1 MAANATA
8 RADGFTEL
16 DARVLRERV
25 LILVPSTVDAE
36 IAFGVLRD
44 AGLFPDIVRDAAA
57 LIDEIGRGAGAV
69 LIAAEILNPATLT
82 QLREFLSRQPPWS
95 ELPVLLF
102 VDQPGDMKTSGLDL
116 LGPRAHVTL
125 VDRPIH
131 LATLISTTVSALRSR
146 RRQYELRDL
155 LEQLE
160 TQMLREREHA
170 EHLNG
175 LAQASVSI
183 ASAVSLDDVLR
194 MLTEQARRLLTA
206 RFAVTRAVSDPRANA
221 IVALASSG
229 DRQWEQM
236 FNSPGEEL
244 MEILNAPV
252 RLSAGELRGSRFL
265 EVLREQVGDVL
276 PRNAI
281 AAPLLEP
288 DRDPLGFIVLFEK
301 ESGDFTDND
310 ESVLVQLAQ
319 MASVAVQKA
328 RLFREA
334 QEANR
339 AKDDFLATLAH
350 ELRTPMTAILGWVQL
365 LREGELDGVDV
376 ENAIRMIEASTKVQ
390 AHLVEDLLDVSRII
404 AGKLKIQPGAVEL
417 RPLLQNVIA
426 TFSKTAQE
434 NGVRLRAELED
445 DPMSVWGDATRLQQ
459 VVWNLLSNAIKFT
472 PKGGDVTLIL
482 SRDDGHA
489 CITVR
494 DSGEGIAPEFLPFV
508 FERFRQA
515 ERGTMRT
522 HSGLGLGLAIVR
534 HLVQTHGGEVSAKSD
549 GPGTGAEFTVRLPL
563 RAIREP
569 DGEPQRCD
577 HPELKDKR
585 ILVLDDD
592 AKARDALSE
601 LLRACGADVLS
612 VSSVSEALSSLRRQE
627 TDLIISDIAMP
638 GEDGY
643 ALMRQLRDLDFGD
656 GIPTLALTGYGRE
669 EDQLRILSAGFRR
682 YVQKPVSATELVG
695 AVAELM
701 AR

>member
-1 MAANATA
+1 MTPSETA
-8 RADGFTEL
+8 SPAGFTEHR
-16 DARVLRERV
+16 DRELRERV
-25 LILVPSTVDAE
+25 LILVPAAVDAE
-36 IAFGVLRD
+36 IAFRVLRD
-44 AGLFPDIVRDAAA
+44 AGLDPDIVRDASA
-57 LIDEIGRGAGAV
+57 LISEIARGAGAV
-69 LIAAEILNPATLT
+69 LIAAEILDPATLS
-82 QLREFLSRQPPWS
+82 QLRAFLGQQPPWS

-102 VDQPGDMKTSGLDL
+102 VDQPGDMKAYGFDL

-131 LATLISTTVSALRSR
+131 LATLVSATMSALRSR
-146 RRQYELRDL
+146 GRQYELRDL
-155 LEQLE
+155 LVQLE

-170 EHLNG
+170 ERLNG

-194 MLTEQARRLLTA
+194 MLTEQARNLLGA

-221 IVALASSG
+221 IVAFATSG
-229 DRQWEQM
+229 DKMWEQM

-244 MEILNAPV
+244 MEILHEPV
-252 RLSAGELRGSRFL
+252 RMSAGDLRGSRFL
-265 EVLREQVGDVL
+265 DVLRQQVGDVV

-281 AAPLLEP
+281 AAPLIEA
-288 DRDPLGFIVLFEK
+288 DHDPLGFIALFEK
-301 ESGDFTDND
+301 DSGDFSDSD

-365 LREGELDGVDV
+365 LREGDLEGVDV

-404 AGKLKIQPGAVEL
+404 AGKLKIQPAAIEL
-417 RPLLQNVIA
+417 RPLLENVID
-426 TFSKTAQE
+426 TFAKTAEQ
-434 NGVRLRAELED
+434 NGVELVAKLED

-472 PKGGDVTLIL
+472 PKGGDVTLTL
-482 SRDDGHA
+482 SREDGHA
-489 CITVR
+489 CIGVR
-494 DSGEGIAPEFLPFV
+494 DTGEGISPEFLPFV

-534 HLVQTHGGEVSAKSD
+534 HLVQMHGGEVSAISD
-549 GPGTGAEFTVRLPL
+549 GPGNGAEFIVRLPL
-563 RAIREP
+563 KVVRDDDPPPPKCEY
-569 DGEPQRCD
+569 PQ
-577 HPELKDKR
+577 LQNKR
-585 ILVLDDD
+585 ILVVDDD
-592 AKARDALSE
+592 GKARDALSE
-601 LLRACGADVLS
+601 LLQGCGADVRAVAS
-612 VSSVSEALSSLRRQE
+612 VGEALASLRKQE
-627 TDLIISDIAMP
+627 ADLIVSDIAMP

-643 ALMRQLRDLDFGD
+643 ALMRRLRDLDAGE
-656 GIPTLALTGYGRE
+656 GIPTLAVTGYGRE

-682 YVQKPVSATELVG
+682 YVQKPVSATELVT
-695 AVAELM
+695 AAAELM
-701 AR
+701 SR

>member
-8 RADGFTEL
+8 RPASSTEL
-16 DARVLRERV
+16 RDLGDRV
-25 LILVPSTVDAE
+25 LILVPTPVDAE
-36 IAFGVLRD
+36 IAFRVLAD
-44 AGLFPDIVRDAAA
+44 SGLAPDIVRDASA
-57 LIDEIGRGAGAV
+57 LIAEIGRGAGAV
-69 LIAAEILNPATLT
+69 LIAAEILTPETLSELQT
-82 QLREFLSRQPPWS
+82 FLSQQPPWS
-95 ELPVLLF
+95 ELPVLIF
-102 VDQPGDMKTSGLDL
+102 VDQPGDMKPYGFDL

-131 LATLISTTVSALRSR
+131 LATLVSATVSALRSR
-146 RRQYELRDL
+146 QRQYELRDL
-155 LEQLE
+155 VARLE

-170 EHLNG
+170 ERLNG

-194 MLTEQARRLLTA
+194 MLTEQAQRLLST

-221 IVALASSG
+221 IVAIASAG
-229 DRQWEQM
+229 DKQWEDM
-236 FNSPGEEL
+236 FNAPTEEL
-244 MEILNAPV
+244 RQMLSEPV
-252 RLSAGELRGSRFL
+252 RLSADELQHSKFL
-265 EVLREQVGDVL
+265 KILRHQLGDVV

-281 AAPLLEP
+281 GAPLLEP
-288 DRDPLGFIVLFEK
+288 DHEPLGFITLFDK
-301 ESGDFTDND
+301 EEGDFSETD

-365 LREGELDGVDV
+365 LRDGELDGVDV
-376 ENAIRMIEASTKVQ
+376 GNAIRMIEASTKIQ

-404 AGKLKIQPGAVEL
+404 AGKLKIQPTAIEL
-417 RPLLQNVIA
+417 RPLLNNVIE
-426 TFSKTAQE
+426 TFTKTAQE
-434 NGVRLRAELED
+434 NGVKLVGDLHD

-472 PKGGDVTLIL
+472 PKGGSVTLSL
-482 SRDDGHA
+482 TRDDGYA
-489 CITVR
+489 CIGVR
-494 DSGEGIAPEFLPFV
+494 DTGEGISPEFLPFV

-534 HLVQTHGGEVSAKSD
+534 HLVQIHGGEVAARSD
-549 GPGTGAEFTVRLPL
+549 GPGNGAEFIVRLPL
-563 RAIREP
+563 KVIRDDEAPSAGDLP
-569 DGEPQRCD
+569 DLHDC
-577 HPELKDKR
+577 R
-585 ILVLDDD
+585 ILVVDDD
-592 AKARDALSE
+592 EKAREGLRE
-601 LLRACGADVLS
+601 LLEARGAEVET
-612 VSSVSEALSSLRRQE
+612 VSSVGAALTSLRNHE
-627 TDLIISDIAMP
+627 ADLIVSDIAMP

-643 ALMRQLRDLDFGD
+643 ALMRRLREVAVDDH
-656 GIPTLALTGYGRE
+656 IPTLAVTGYGRE

-682 YVQKPVSATELVG
+682 YVQKPVSATELVT
-695 AVAELM
+695 AAAELL